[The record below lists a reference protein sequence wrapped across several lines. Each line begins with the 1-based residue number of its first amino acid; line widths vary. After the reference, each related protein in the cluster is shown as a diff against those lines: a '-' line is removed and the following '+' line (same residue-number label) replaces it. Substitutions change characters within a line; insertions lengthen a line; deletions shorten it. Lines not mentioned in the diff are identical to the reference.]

1 MICIQRNLNFIFS
14 ELIFHFIILIC
25 LKVGIGAKAED
36 MAEEVRKML
45 GGDGAH
51 VTIECSGVEA
61 SIR

>member
-1 MICIQRNLNFIFS
+1 M
-14 ELIFHFIILIC
+14 ILIC